1 MIEFFKKLFAGPA
14 NSASPSSSSGP
25 NPSAGAAPTPTPTV
39 QTTAVADGEGIEG
52 FVLYVI
58 RALVDNPDSVRV
70 TTAETERATVLTVSC
85 EKKDIGKI
93 IGKSGRTIAAIRALA
108 NGAGGRMGKR
118 VNVEVQD

>member
-1 MIEFFKKLFAGPA
+1 MIQFFKKLFAGPV
-14 NSASPSSSSGP
+14 
-25 NPSAGAAPTPTPTV
+25 PSAGERQGEDQSRGEVASGSVAVPVAA
-39 QTTAVADGEGIEG
+39 AAGEGIEG

-58 RALVDNPDSVRV
+58 RALVDTPDSVRV

-93 IGKSGRTIAAIRALA
+93 IGKNGKTIAAIRALA
-108 NGAGGRMGKR
+108 NGAGGRLGKR

>member
-1 MIEFFKKLFAGPA
+1 MIQFFKKLFAGA
-14 NSASPSSSSGP
+14 A
-25 NPSAGAAPTPTPTV
+25 PSAGQTAGAAA
-39 QTTAVADGEGIEG
+39 AVPASVTSAPAAAVGGEGGIEG

-70 TTAETERATVLTVSC
+70 TTAETERATVMTVSC

-93 IGKSGRTIAAIRALA
+93 IGKNGKTIAAIRALA

>member
-1 MIEFFKKLFAGPA
+1 MIQFFKKLFAGPA
-14 NSASPSSSSGP
+14 PSASQ
-25 NPSAGAAPTPTPTV
+25 SAAAAEPAAL
-39 QTTAVADGEGIEG
+39 AVPAAAAAGEGIEG

-70 TTAETERATVLTVSC
+70 TTVETERATVLTVSC

-93 IGKSGRTIAAIRALA
+93 IGKNGKTIAAIRALA

>member
-1 MIEFFKKLFAGPA
+1 MIQFFKKLFAGPPP
-14 NSASPSSSSGP
+14 SA
-25 NPSAGAAPTPTPTV
+25 NPSQDDA
-39 QTTAVADGEGIEG
+39 AVAAHTEPLALAVAAAGEGIEG

-58 RALVDNPDSVRV
+58 RALVDTPDSVRV

-93 IGKSGRTIAAIRALA
+93 IGKNGKTIAAIRALA

>member
-1 MIEFFKKLFAGPA
+1 MIQFFKKLFAGPA
-14 NSASPSSSSGP
+14 PSASESQSSTAATSVSL
-25 NPSAGAAPTPTPTV
+25 AAPA
-39 QTTAVADGEGIEG
+39 AVAAGEGIEG
-52 FVLYVI
+52 FVIYVI

-93 IGKSGRTIAAIRALA
+93 IGKNGKTIAAIRALA

>member
-14 NSASPSSSSGP
+14 NSASPSPSSGP
-25 NPSAGAAPTPTPTV
+25 NPSAGAAPTPTV

>member
-1 MIEFFKKLFAGPA
+1 MIQFFKKLFAGPEPTDSQSDPA
-14 NSASPSSSSGP
+14 ATPV
-25 NPSAGAAPTPTPTV
+25 ALAPT
-39 QTTAVADGEGIEG
+39 VAAAAAGEGIEG

-70 TTAETERATVLTVSC
+70 TAAETERATVLTVSC

-93 IGKSGRTIAAIRALA
+93 IGKNGKTIAAIRALA

>member
-1 MIEFFKKLFAGPA
+1 MIQFFKKLFAGPA
-14 NSASPSSSSGP
+14 
-25 NPSAGAAPTPTPTV
+25 PSAGQSAAAAQPAALAAP
-39 QTTAVADGEGIEG
+39 AEAAAGEGIEG

-70 TTAETERATVLTVSC
+70 ATAETERATVLTVSC

-93 IGKSGRTIAAIRALA
+93 IGKNGKTIAAIRALA

>member
-1 MIEFFKKLFAGPA
+1 MIQFFKKLFAGPVDD
-14 NSASPSSSSGP
+14 ASPSAAAATP
-25 NPSAGAAPTPTPTV
+25 AAAALAPAGAA
-39 QTTAVADGEGIEG
+39 AGEGIEG
-52 FVLYVI
+52 FVLYVV
-58 RALVDNPDSVRV
+58 RALVDSPDSVRV

-93 IGKSGRTIAAIRALA
+93 IGKNGRTIAAIRALA